1 MNNLEEVGRILRKW
15 EKYWSYGLDEKFMGL
30 DLEYRDKI
38 EEVTVI
44 QIGPFNNFSSSFAR
58 WSYFTLI
65 IFYIHTFNSLCSAS
79 RRD

>member
-44 QIGPFNNFSSSFAR
+44 QIGLLEKVLVFQWCRYGS
-58 WSYFTLI
+58 I
-65 IFYIHTFNSLCSAS
+65 
-79 RRD
+79 